1 MPRHDSESRK
11 QPLWPA
17 YTPRVARHCV
27 LEHARNVTSSDV
39 PCHGLLQFYMD
50 EGSTE
55 VECKHV
61 QRCAALSVEASYF
74 SLP

>member
-1 MPRHDSESRK
+1 
-11 QPLWPA
+11 
-17 YTPRVARHCV
+17 V

-55 VECKHV
+55 DECKHV